1 MDLFCV
7 CICSLSRP
15 ALSPRSGARG
25 GAQVGEGQLVA
36 VPTPWGAHCAD
47 RSVWLGF
54 PGRGQEVLQVGTGW
68 GGFGFDLVVRW

>member
-1 MDLFCV
+1 MCVYVLFQGLP
-7 CICSLSRP
+7 SLP
-15 ALSPRSGARG
+15 GERG

-54 PGRGQEVLQVGTGW
+54 PGRGQEVLQVGAGW